1 MAARRNRRR
10 SAGVATTRRRRGTP
24 AWLLV
29 AAGLV
34 LGAFGVGTWSFVKAK
49 LATAPAASASTA
61 SQPKPRL
68 QAKPDQKPP
77 EKRFAFYDM
86 LPNFEVVIPEEDR
99 EVRPDKTPAPINAPG
114 VYVLQAGSYGS
125 FAEADQVKAR
135 LALLGV
141 GSQIQKITVDEREY
155 HRVRVGPIEELA
167 ELNRVR
173 ARLRAAK
180 IDALVI
186 RVGE

>member
-10 SAGVATTRRRRGTP
+10 SAGVTTRRRRGTP

-29 AAGLV
+29 AAGLAI
-34 LGAFGVGTWSFVKAK
+34 GALGVGAWSFIKTK
-49 LATAPAASASTA
+49 LVTTPAASEAKA
-61 SQPKPRL
+61 IKPKPKAQSRPDS
-68 QAKPDQKPP
+68 KPA

-141 GSQIQKITVDEREY
+141 GSQIQKITVDDREY
-155 HRVRVGPIEELA
+155 HRVRVGPIENLA

-173 ARLRAAK
+173 AKLRAAK